1 MSPFQLYIGVSREAR
16 EFKSD
21 ISLSTAD
28 ITYWLNKALDE
39 FVDTRYSIIDS
50 DEEAR
55 RDLDT
60 IIQQSSALAA
70 GVGAVIYDNTL
81 GYTISK
87 PTGLRY
93 ILSEKASITVASVL
107 KTTNVKPISLDRLNF
122 KLEDPFSEHNLSF
135 GKATPLRYEIDGD
148 IVLVGK
154 DDYTINTYTVIY
166 IETPDRFVILDAEDT
181 TEYTIIPSKTHK
193 ELISIAT
200 RMILENESNPRYQTT
215 TIEELKS

>member
-1 MSPFQLYIGVSREAR
+1 MSPFQLYIGVSRETR

-21 ISLSTAD
+21 IVLSTAD

-39 FVDTRYSIIDS
+39 LVDTRYAVIDS
-50 DEEAR
+50 DEESK

-60 IIQQSSALAA
+60 LIQESAALAA
-70 GVGAVIYDNTL
+70 GTGAVIYDNTL

-93 ILSEKASITVASVL
+93 ILSEKAGITVNSVT
-107 KTTNVKPISLDRLNF
+107 KTVNVRPISLDRLNF
-122 KLEDPFSEHNLSF
+122 KLEDPFAEHNLSF
-135 GKATPLRYEIDGD
+135 GKAMPLRYEVDGD
-148 IVLVGK
+148 IILVGK
-154 DDYTINTYTVIY
+154 DDYIINTYTVTY
-166 IETPDRFVILDAEDT
+166 IETPDRFVILDAEDQ
-181 TEYTIIPSKTHK
+181 TEYSILPVKTHK